1 MTFDE
6 RKEWL
11 QNEHEALI
19 TRKNEPIEGNGVYE
33 RYKYPIDWRACTAFL
48 AL

>member
-6 RKEWL
+6 RKQFVENAYEQL
-11 QNEHEALI
+11 V
-19 TRKNEPIEGNGVYE
+19 TRKNEPIEGNGIFC
-33 RYKYPIDWRACTAFL
+33 RYKNPVITAEMAPVL